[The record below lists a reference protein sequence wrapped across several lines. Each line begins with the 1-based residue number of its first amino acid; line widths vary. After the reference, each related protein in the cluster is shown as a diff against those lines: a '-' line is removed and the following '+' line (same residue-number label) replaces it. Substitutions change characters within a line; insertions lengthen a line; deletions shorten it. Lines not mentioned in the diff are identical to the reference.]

1 MGKGNANENWGR
13 ERLAGKEEELYLE
26 KKRKQVK
33 VENKIVKGI
42 GNVNTEIKM
51 IGCKKRGNEK
61 GESMIM

>member
-42 GNVNTEIKM
+42 GKVNTEIER
-51 IGCKKRGNEK
+51 IGCKKEVLKRGK
-61 GESMIM
+61 V